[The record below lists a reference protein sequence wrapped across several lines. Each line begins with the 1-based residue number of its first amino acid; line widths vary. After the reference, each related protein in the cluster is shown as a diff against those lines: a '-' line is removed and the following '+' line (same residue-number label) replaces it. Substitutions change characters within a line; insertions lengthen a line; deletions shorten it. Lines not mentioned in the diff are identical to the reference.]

1 MTTLGII
8 FGLVVSTIA
17 AVAIVIGAMYVLQ
30 RGVSQTNQQRLAR
43 ALALGTGV
51 LLTALCL
58 DLLPDAWEANTN
70 SAAWWMFGGILVL
83 WGVTNWVD
91 RVFHKKE
98 AVGNRH
104 NTNVEFSEGHEHA
117 MNGMTTTLTKV
128 SAIALAF
135 SLSFHTFVEGT
146 ALAASLRQVD
156 TASISFASAIVLHKL
171 PEGVLWALALQSV
184 FPMTSAQSK
193 RFLLKLLSVPASCTL
208 FGTLCGMFLVELAP
222 GALVDTISSLL
233 VGALLY
239 ICLSELF
246 PGLRE
251 ASQGVRY
258 TGIWFVVGVIVML
271 VPIVIGSA
279 VGN

>member
-8 FGLVVSTIA
+8 VGVVASTIA
-17 AVAIVIGAMYVLQ
+17 AVAIVIGAMYVLH
-30 RGVSQTNQQRLAR
+30 RGVSQTNQERLAR

-51 LLTALCL
+51 LLTVLCL
-58 DLLPDAWEANTN
+58 DLLPDAWESNASTV
-70 SAAWWMFGGILVL
+70 AWWMFGGILVL

-91 RVFHKKE
+91 RVFQKTE
-98 AVGNRH
+98 GIGNRL
-104 NTNVEFSEGHEHA
+104 NTNVEFSEGNEHA
-117 MNGMTTTLTKV
+117 SNGLTTSLTKA
-128 SAIALAF
+128 SAVALAI

-156 TASISFASAIVLHKL
+156 TASISFAAAIVLHKL

-184 FPMTSAQSK
+184 FPMKSAQSK
-193 RFLLKLLSVPASCTL
+193 RFLLKLLSIPALCTL
-208 FGTLCGMFLVELAP
+208 FGTLCGMFLVEVAS
-222 GALVDTISSLL
+222 GALVDAMSALL

-251 ASQGVRY
+251 ASQGVRH
-258 TGIWFVVGVIVML
+258 TGVWFIVGVIVML
-271 VPIVIGSA
+271 VPIVLGASL
-279 VGN
+279 GN